1 VEVFLSRD
9 RRNGAGDKT
18 GVTSLFDVET
28 LYVETLKFSGERC
41 QRSHIICEEFERK
54 FRLRRINAIKARR
67 VVIKRQCGAAMKWVD
82 TQVKATLKQSYYEM
96 QNNSTYE
103 KNQ

>member
-41 QRSHIICEEFERK
+41 
-54 FRLRRINAIKARR
+54 
-67 VVIKRQCGAAMKWVD
+67 
-82 TQVKATLKQSYYEM
+82 
-96 QNNSTYE
+96 
-103 KNQ
+103 